1 MCSSFH
7 IFLLIALHLLLSV
20 YIKFCSSCF
29 DPASVSGVDVD
40 VERVAKNCEQL
51 IPCFTQFIETPRSF
65 TRSCLKGKRGVYS
78 NDTDAKMTT
87 VNVRYNPNL
96 VKKAVH
102 IFRNPFDN
110 AVARFHLDRKIRAH
124 KNRDGLVVYP
134 NNKDGF
140 HEWCTELNANAQV
153 LTSIHWIDSSLAAS
167 MKGLPC
173 LTEFYLYVQWHNLAF
188 ATISDL
194 QVPSFT
200 FNYEDYTDRFEAV
213 TDELINF
220 LEVKRVGE
228 APEFI
233 NNKKYGEYYTA
244 QEKHAIATFIKEFAT
259 KATWQ
264 RVEHYLNDFLDEPKE
279 GVESTV

>member
-1 MCSSFH
+1 
-7 IFLLIALHLLLSV
+7 
-20 YIKFCSSCF
+20 
-29 DPASVSGVDVD
+29 
-40 VERVAKNCEQL
+40 
-51 IPCFTQFIETPRSF
+51 
-65 TRSCLKGKRGVYS
+65 
-78 NDTDAKMTT
+78 
-87 VNVRYNPNL
+87 
-96 VKKAVH
+96 
-102 IFRNPFDN
+102 
-110 AVARFHLDRKIRAH
+110 
-124 KNRDGLVVYP
+124 
-134 NNKDGF
+134 
-140 HEWCTELNANAQV
+140 
-153 LTSIHWIDSSLAAS
+153 

-279 GVESTV
+279 GVESTVWETSRSVVAGVAKSDEESEKCGDGWPFESGGRLSPLSSTERPEFLP